1 MKIWCSFG
9 RFILAISILFTPKVL
24 LAVEAFTGTYGIN
37 YGRIADNIPSP
48 DKVITLLRAAKIKN
62 VRIFD
67 FDHSVLQAFSGTGLE
82 LVVGLPNG
90 YVKDMSSNPDH
101 ALTWV
106 KENVQAY
113 LPETH
118 IRGIAVGNEV
128 LGGTDQSLFESLLG
142 AVKNIYNATKELQ
155 LDKVVQ
161 ISTAHSEAVF
171 NNSYPPSSC
180 TFKESIA
187 QYMKPLLEFFS
198 QTGQLREYMIRKHD
212 LHYDN
217 MLDAEIDAAYTAL
230 EDAGYKK
237 MEVIVTE
244 TGWASDG
251 DQNEAAATVSNAR
264 TYNYNLRKR
273 LAKRKGTP
281 RRPKSVLKVY
291 VFAMFN
297 EDSKPGPA
305 SERNF
310 GLFKADGNIS
320 YDIGFAGLKSSSA
333 TSFFLSLKDIQAQEV
348 IRKQTLEMAQKE
360 VGNVRVDP
368 LGDDDA
374 EELAARYRTETRMVG
389 VGEPVGQS
397 QASALIVAPRP
408 ISQVEPDQWHTKA
421 DKSTITAA
429 DLEAIREKYQIPA
442 EVELLLPTSRERPS
456 DAKPGEFSLYEEAL
470 KGGLR
475 LPLPQVVVDVLN
487 RLEVAPRQ
495 LMPNAWKILL
505 ACASAWPKAN
515 GGEAM
520 AVDEFFSCYKAS
532 GQQETWVT
540 LQAVMGRGLV
550 AGLPTSIK
558 GWQPRWF
565 YVSANE

>member
-1 MKIWCSFG
+1 MSGRSGCREWFEIKNESKVWWGRRPVEAEALYPRNYTEINRHRQFEVMKIWCSFG

-113 LPETH
+113 LPETN

-142 AVKNIYNATKELQ
+142 AVKNIHNATKELQ
-155 LDKVVQ
+155 LDHVVQ

-187 QYMKPLLEFFS
+187 QYMKPLLKFFS
-198 QTGQLREYMIRKHD
+198 QTGSPFCLNAYPFLDYMNNPKEIDINYALFQSTQGIYDQKTD

-217 MLDAEIDAAYTAL
+217 MLDAEIDAAYAAL

-333 TSFFLSLKDIQAQEV
+333 TSFFLSLKDIQARGSSRLYSLILTACV
-348 IRKQTLEMAQKE
+348 
-360 VGNVRVDP
+360 
-368 LGDDDA
+368 
-374 EELAARYRTETRMVG
+374 
-389 VGEPVGQS
+389 
-397 QASALIVAPRP
+397 ASLLKFTTM
-408 ISQVEPDQWHTKA
+408 QVLTH
-421 DKSTITAA
+421 S
-429 DLEAIREKYQIPA
+429 
-442 EVELLLPTSRERPS
+442 S
-456 DAKPGEFSLYEEAL
+456 
-470 KGGLR
+470 
-475 LPLPQVVVDVLN
+475 
-487 RLEVAPRQ
+487 
-495 LMPNAWKILL
+495 
-505 ACASAWPKAN
+505 
-515 GGEAM
+515 
-520 AVDEFFSCYKAS
+520 
-532 GQQETWVT
+532 
-540 LQAVMGRGLV
+540 
-550 AGLPTSIK
+550 
-558 GWQPRWF
+558 
-565 YVSANE
+565 